1 MLMQHVRRP
10 PLLRGSSST
19 KSRALWGMCI
29 DSFPNGSK
37 RLQSWPSG
45 ERPSEPRSHE
55 PRMSTKALAWLRF
68 VREDNRISIQMENLP
83 LFVPV
88 ASPAPTSRRTASSRP
103 RSARRDSAD
112 IAGKGDAA
120 DKKGT
125 RDPLEKY
132 LRDRFA
138 RRFRRNPDPA
148 LLARLA
154 TILDTRGASVDNF
167 IAHVNEKDQRDP
179 IQSYGL
185 LFALAGECSKV
196 DASPAEVDVVLT
208 PSQMEHHAI
217 FRRDHRGKE
226 R

>member
-1 MLMQHVRRP
+1 
-10 PLLRGSSST
+10 
-19 KSRALWGMCI
+19 
-29 DSFPNGSK
+29 
-37 RLQSWPSG
+37 
-45 ERPSEPRSHE
+45 
-55 PRMSTKALAWLRF
+55 LA
-68 VREDNRISIQMENLP
+68 E
-83 LFVPV
+83 
-88 ASPAPTSRRTASSRP
+88 RRTAERTKKP
-103 RSARRDSAD
+103 RTAYVHESAGLAAFRQGGQPNFHPDGKSAALCTGSESCPYLKEDSKQPAAERAKDSAD

-217 FRRDHRGKE
+217 FRRGHRGKE